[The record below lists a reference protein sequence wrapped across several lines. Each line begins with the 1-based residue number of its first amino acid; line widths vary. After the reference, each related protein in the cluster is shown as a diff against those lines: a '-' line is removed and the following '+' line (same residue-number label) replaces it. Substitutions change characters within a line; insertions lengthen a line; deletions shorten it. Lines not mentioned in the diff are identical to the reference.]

1 MKVLFAAVLCVVMM
15 QAVGEPTLEE
25 LVAEGR
31 RIGAPFQ
38 TTPFRAPLLV
48 LPGLGGS
55 VLDAT
60 FDAAHDPPHWYCTG
74 KQDAHL
80 LWLRVT
86 ELVPKVSNCFFYN
99 IGLEYDVETNVYSN
113 KPGVSITPRGFG
125 NFSGTTCLDPDKGFC
140 NITPYLVKLKA
151 AYAAAGYVPGL
162 NVRSAPY
169 DFRLGPDAEGQIA
182 YFARVQELIEQMF
195 VDSGGEKVHLMGH
208 SMGAAMGYQ
217 LMAMSSPVWK
227 EKYIASFI
235 PLGGPLGG
243 APGIPATLVSGRN
256 FAIPYFN
263 ATLFDPSK
271 FAHAIQAWGGVVWM
285 SPNAHAAFS
294 TPCLIKDEVTGTCY
308 GIDNMQQFYL
318 DSGANVTA
326 TLFQHLSALD
336 LGGTAPGV
344 PVHCGIGHNVST
356 PIAYVYSDGVGKGQ
370 PEALTSLDGDGTV
383 PGPSLRVCASWVQDQ
398 PLSVTTFQNVEHGS
412 MPSVPVVLEWLLNI
426 TTSA

>member
-15 QAVGEPTLEE
+15 QAAGEPTLEE

-217 LMAMSSPVWK
+217 LMAMSSPKTCTRCSWG
-227 EKYIASFI
+227 SRFI
-235 PLGGPLGG
+235 
-243 APGIPATLVSGRN
+243 R
-256 FAIPYFN
+256 
-263 ATLFDPSK
+263 
-271 FAHAIQAWGGVVWM
+271 
-285 SPNAHAAFS
+285 
-294 TPCLIKDEVTGTCY
+294 
-308 GIDNMQQFYL
+308 
-318 DSGANVTA
+318 
-326 TLFQHLSALD
+326 
-336 LGGTAPGV
+336 
-344 PVHCGIGHNVST
+344 
-356 PIAYVYSDGVGKGQ
+356 
-370 PEALTSLDGDGTV
+370 
-383 PGPSLRVCASWVQDQ
+383 
-398 PLSVTTFQNVEHGS
+398 
-412 MPSVPVVLEWLLNI
+412 
-426 TTSA
+426 